1 MNNSHLKTLNTQLKT
16 GMSYF
21 IPVLVLGF
29 VAVALIVTGFF
40 VPPMGII
47 DGSVI
52 KAVGELFAFAALFEI
67 PHCIVVAKDKNISF
81 KHGDTEVNIKG
92 CDESEMD

>member
-1 MNNSHLKTLNTQLKT
+1 MDNSHLKTLKAGIN
-16 GMSYF
+16 YF

-67 PHCIVVAKDKNISF
+67 PHCIVVAKGKNISF
-81 KHGDTEVNIKG
+81 KHGDTEVNINE
-92 CDESEMD
+92 CEESEID

>member
-1 MNNSHLKTLNTQLKT
+1 MNNSQSKTSLN
-16 GMSYF
+16 YF
-21 IPVLVLGF
+21 IPVIVLGF
-29 VAVALIVTGFF
+29 VAVVLIIAGFF

-67 PHCIVVAKDKNISF
+67 PHCIIIAKDKNISI
-81 KHGDTEVNIKG
+81 KHNNTEVKIDSD
-92 CDESEMD
+92 CDEKVS

>member
-1 MNNSHLKTLNTQLKT
+1 MDNSQLKILKT

-29 VAVALIVTGFF
+29 VAVALIVVGFF

-47 DGSVI
+47 DGSVL

-67 PHCIVVAKDKNISF
+67 PHCIIIAKDKNISI
-81 KHGDTEVNIKG
+81 KHNNTEVKIG
-92 CDESEMD
+92 DECNEKN

>member
-1 MNNSHLKTLNTQLKT
+1 MNNSNLKTLNTQLKT
-16 GMSYF
+16 GLIYF

-29 VAVALIVTGFF
+29 IAIVLIITGFF

-67 PHCIVVAKDKNISF
+67 PHCIIIAKDKNISI
-81 KHGDTEVNIKG
+81 KHNNTEVKIG
-92 CDESEMD
+92 DECDEKN

>member
-1 MNNSHLKTLNTQLKT
+1 MNNSQSKTSLN
-16 GMSYF
+16 YF
-21 IPVLVLGF
+21 ISVIVLGF
-29 VAVALIVTGFF
+29 VAVVLIIAGFF

-67 PHCIVVAKDKNISF
+67 PHCIIIAKDKNISI
-81 KHGDTEVNIKG
+81 KHNNTEVKIDSD
-92 CDESEMD
+92 CDEKVS